1 MTRSRSVAWA
11 TMVAIAGTLSTPPS
25 VSAAPAAATA
35 ADACARQQG
44 FYLRRNKLDISIYN
58 ASIDASAAE
67 GAAISYTGDRENDT
81 DTAEVHAV
89 AAWVFA
95 RNPCSPVGEPPIGRP
110 YVSGYAFAAS
120 VLGDGTLT
128 ADRTDEKSALKPG
141 LDAQIEIANWP
152 LFPLQALTAT
162 PYYQTDFRG
171 EAQAYGFSASWQ
183 PYNLDWRLGGNYSR
197 FSRPFD
203 FFYQVKLEADGLR
216 VNNPGLTSL
225 AADTD
230 YVWLGGT
237 ATLRASLF
245 NGLLGWDRLTWITS
259 YTYFDDTNAGRNSS
273 NNASENIHLFTTNL
287 AYNFTETG
295 KTSISVEYQNGTNRD
310 TLEKLNQYLV
320 TLNVKY

>member
-11 TMVAIAGTLSTPPS
+11 TMIAIAGTLSTPFS
-25 VSAAPAAATA
+25 VSAAPVAATA

-95 RNPCSPVGEPPIGRP
+95 RNPCSPIGEPPIGRP

-141 LDAQIEIANWP
+141 LDAQIEIAN
-152 LFPLQALTAT
+152 
-162 PYYQTDFRG
+162 
-171 EAQAYGFSASWQ
+171 
-183 PYNLDWRLGGNYSR
+183 
-197 FSRPFD
+197 
-203 FFYQVKLEADGLR
+203 
-216 VNNPGLTSL
+216 
-225 AADTD
+225 
-230 YVWLGGT
+230 
-237 ATLRASLF
+237 
-245 NGLLGWDRLTWITS
+245 
-259 YTYFDDTNAGRNSS
+259 
-273 NNASENIHLFTTNL
+273 
-287 AYNFTETG
+287 
-295 KTSISVEYQNGTNRD
+295 
-310 TLEKLNQYLV
+310 
-320 TLNVKY
+320 

>member
-1 MTRSRSVAWA
+1 MLAYWR
-11 TMVAIAGTLSTPPS
+11 
-25 VSAAPAAATA
+25 A
-35 ADACARQQG
+35 AD
-44 FYLRRNKLDISIYN
+44 
-58 ASIDASAAE
+58 
-67 GAAISYTGDRENDT
+67 
-81 DTAEVHAV
+81 
-89 AAWVFA
+89 
-95 RNPCSPVGEPPIGRP
+95 RP

-183 PYNLDWRLGGNYSR
+183 PYNLDWRLGGNYFR

-225 AADTD
+225 TADTD
-230 YVWLGGT
+230 YLWIGGT

-245 NGLLGWDRLTWITS
+245 NGLLGWDRLTWVTS
-259 YTYFDDTNAGRNSS
+259 YTHFDDTNSSRNSS
-273 NNASENIHLFTTNL
+273 KDSSQNIHLFTTNL

-295 KTSISVEYQNGTNRD
+295 KTSISLEYQNGTNRD

>member
-11 TMVAIAGTLSTPPS
+11 TMIAIAGTLSTPFS
-25 VSAAPAAATA
+25 VSAAPVAATA

-95 RNPCSPVGEPPIGRP
+95 RNPCSPIGEPPIGRP

-141 LDAQIEIANWP
+141 LDAKSKSPTGRSSLCKLSPQRPITRPTFAARP
-152 LFPLQALTAT
+152 RPTA
-162 PYYQTDFRG
+162 FRPRG
-171 EAQAYGFSASWQ
+171 NRTTSI
-183 PYNLDWRLGGNYSR
+183 GG
-197 FSRPFD
+197 
-203 FFYQVKLEADGLR
+203 
-216 VNNPGLTSL
+216 L
-225 AADTD
+225 AA
-230 YVWLGGT
+230 
-237 ATLRASLF
+237 
-245 NGLLGWDRLTWITS
+245 IT
-259 YTYFDDTNAGRNSS
+259 FDSRGRSTSS
-273 NNASENIHLFTTNL
+273 T
-287 AYNFTETG
+287 
-295 KTSISVEYQNGTNRD
+295 R
-310 TLEKLNQYLV
+310 
-320 TLNVKY
+320 

>member
-1 MTRSRSVAWA
+1 MPSQHGFSPGTR
-11 TMVAIAGTLSTPPS
+11 
-25 VSAAPAAATA
+25 
-35 ADACARQQG
+35 AR
-44 FYLRRNKLDISIYN
+44 LL
-58 ASIDASAAE
+58 ASL
-67 GAAISYTGDRENDT
+67 
-81 DTAEVHAV
+81 
-89 AAWVFA
+89 
-95 RNPCSPVGEPPIGRP
+95 PIGRP
-110 YVSGYAFAAS
+110 YASGYAFAAS

-183 PYNLDWRLGGNYSR
+183 LGGNYFR

-225 AADTD
+225 TADTD
-230 YVWLGGT
+230 YLWIGGT

-245 NGLLGWDRLTWITS
+245 NGLLI
-259 YTYFDDTNAGRNSS
+259 DDTNSSRNSS
-273 NNASENIHLFTTNL
+273 KNS
-287 AYNFTETG
+287 
-295 KTSISVEYQNGTNRD
+295 S
-310 TLEKLNQYLV
+310 
-320 TLNVKY
+320 

>member
-11 TMVAIAGTLSTPPS
+11 TMIAIAGTLSAPFS
-25 VSAAPAAATA
+25 VSAAPVAATA

-81 DTAEVHAV
+81 DTAEVHAI

-95 RNPCSPVGEPPIGRP
+95 RNPCSPIGEPPIGRP

-162 PYYQTDFRG
+162 PHYQTDFRG

-183 PYNLDWRLGGNYSR
+183 PYNLDWRLGGNYFR

-225 AADTD
+225 SATICGSEARRRSAH
-230 YVWLGGT
+230 LCST
-237 ATLRASLF
+237 AF
-245 NGLLGWDRLTWITS
+245 W
-259 YTYFDDTNAGRNSS
+259 AG
-273 NNASENIHLFTTNL
+273 I
-287 AYNFTETG
+287 
-295 KTSISVEYQNGTNRD
+295 V
-310 TLEKLNQYLV
+310 
-320 TLNVKY
+320 

>member
-1 MTRSRSVAWA
+1 MSRSQRVASA
-11 TMVAIAGTLSTPPS
+11 TMIGVALVLGTLAETA
-25 VSAAPAAATA
+25 AAPAS
-35 ADACARQQG
+35 DACAKQQG
-44 FYLRRNKLDISIYN
+44 FYLRRDKLDISVYN
-58 ASIDASAAE
+58 DSLDSSKAE
-67 GAAISYTGDRENDT
+67 GAAISFTGDRENDT
-81 DTAEVHAV
+81 DTAEIHAL

-95 RNPCSPVGEPPIGRP
+95 RNPCSPYGDPPIGRP
-110 YVSGYAFAAS
+110 YVSGYAFAFS

-141 LDAQIEIANWP
+141 LDAQIEIANGP
-152 LFPLQALTAT
+152 IFDLQYLTAT

-183 PYNLDWRLGGNYSR
+183 PYQLTWRLGGRYAP

-216 VNNPGLTSL
+216 VNTPGLTDL
-225 AADTD
+225 TADTD
-230 YVWLGGT
+230 YLWLGGT

-245 NGLLGWDRLTWITS
+245 NGLFGWDRLVWVTS
-259 YTYFDDTNAGRNSS
+259 CTYFDDANSS
-273 NNASENIHLFTTNL
+273 QTSNQNSNATVHLFTTNL
-287 AYNFTETG
+287 SYNLTEDG
-295 KTSISVEYQNGTNRD
+295 LTSISVEYQNGTDRD

>member
-11 TMVAIAGTLSTPPS
+11 TMIAIAGTLSTPFS
-25 VSAAPAAATA
+25 VSAAPVAATA

-89 AAWVFA
+89 
-95 RNPCSPVGEPPIGRP
+95 
-110 YVSGYAFAAS
+110 
-120 VLGDGTLT
+120 
-128 ADRTDEKSALKPG
+128 
-141 LDAQIEIANWP
+141 
-152 LFPLQALTAT
+152 
-162 PYYQTDFRG
+162 
-171 EAQAYGFSASWQ
+171 SWQ
-183 PYNLDWRLGGNYSR
+183 PYNLDWRLGGNYFR

-203 FFYQVKLEADGLR
+203 FFFQVKLEADGLR

-225 AADTD
+225 TADTD
-230 YVWLGGT
+230 YLWIGGT

-245 NGLLGWDRLTWITS
+245 NGLLGWDRLTWVTS
-259 YTYFDDTNAGRNSS
+259 YTYFDDTNSSRDSSKNSS
-273 NNASENIHLFTTNL
+273 QNIHLFTTNL
-287 AYNFTETG
+287 AYNFTESG

>member
-1 MTRSRSVAWA
+1 MI
-11 TMVAIAGTLSTPPS
+11 AIAGTLSTPLS
-25 VSAAPAAATA
+25 VSAAPVAATA

-67 GAAISYTGDRENDT
+67 GAAISYTGDRESDT

-95 RNPCSPVGEPPIGRP
+95 RNPCSPYGDPPIGRP

-183 PYNLDWRLGGNYSR
+183 PYNLDWRLGGNYFR

-230 YVWLGGT
+230 YFWIGGT

-245 NGLLGWDRLTWITS
+245 NGLLGWDRLTWVTS
-259 YTYFDDTNAGRNSS
+259 YTYFDDTNSSRNSS
-273 NNASENIHLFTTNL
+273 KNSSQNIHLFTTNL

>member
-1 MTRSRSVAWA
+1 MI
-11 TMVAIAGTLSTPPS
+11 AIAGTLSTPFS
-25 VSAAPAAATA
+25 VSAAPVAATA

-95 RNPCSPVGEPPIGRP
+95 RNPCSPIGEPPIGRP
-110 YVSGYAFAAS
+110 YISGYAFAAS

-171 EAQAYGFSASWQ
+171 EAQAYRLFGLVAAVQ
-183 PYNLDWRLGGNYSR
+183 PR
-197 FSRPFD
+197 
-203 FFYQVKLEADGLR
+203 
-216 VNNPGLTSL
+216 L
-225 AADTD
+225 AAWRQLLSILAA
-230 YVWLGGT
+230 VRLLLSGEVGGRWL
-237 ATLRASLF
+237 
-245 NGLLGWDRLTWITS
+245 
-259 YTYFDDTNAGRNSS
+259 
-273 NNASENIHLFTTNL
+273 
-287 AYNFTETG
+287 TG
-295 KTSISVEYQNGTNRD
+295 E
-310 TLEKLNQYLV
+310 
-320 TLNVKY
+320 

>member
-1 MTRSRSVAWA
+1 MAWA
-11 TMVAIAGTLSTPPS
+11 TMIAIAGTLSASFS
-25 VSAAPAAATA
+25 VSAAPVAATA

-44 FYLRRNKLDISIYN
+44 FYLRRDKLDISIYN

-95 RNPCSPVGEPPIGRP
+95 RNPCSPIGEPPIGRP

-183 PYNLDWRLGGNYSR
+183 LGGNYFR

-216 VNNPGLTSL
+216 VNNPGLTSFT
-225 AADTD
+225 ADTD
-230 YVWLGGT
+230 YLWIGGT

-245 NGLLGWDRLTWITS
+245 NGLLGWDRLTWVTS
-259 YTYFDDTNAGRNSS
+259 YIFRR
-273 NNASENIHLFTTNL
+273 H
-287 AYNFTETG
+287 
-295 KTSISVEYQNGTNRD
+295 
-310 TLEKLNQYLV
+310 
-320 TLNVKY
+320 

>member
-11 TMVAIAGTLSTPPS
+11 TMIAIAGTLSASFST
-25 VSAAPAAATA
+25 SAAPAVV
-35 ADACARQQG
+35 DACARQQG
-44 FYLRRNKLDISIYN
+44 FYLRRDKLDISIYN

-110 YVSGYAFAAS
+110 YISGYAFAAS

-183 PYNLDWRLGGNYSR
+183 PYNLDWRLGGNYFR
-197 FSRPFD
+197 FSRPID
-203 FFYQVKLEADGLR
+203 FFYQIKLEADGLR
-216 VNNPGLTSL
+216 VNNPGLTDL

-230 YVWLGGT
+230 YLWIGGT
-237 ATLRASLF
+237 ATFRASLF
-245 NGLLGWDRLTWITS
+245 NGLLGWDRLTWVTS
-259 YTYFDDTNAGRNSS
+259 YTYFDDTNSSRSSSQNS
-273 NNASENIHLFTTNL
+273 NRTIHLFTTNL
-287 AYNFTETG
+287 AYNFTESG

>member
-1 MTRSRSVAWA
+1 MIGFALLL
-11 TMVAIAGTLSTPPS
+11 GTSLSET
-25 VSAAPAAATA
+25 AAALTT
-35 ADACARQQG
+35 DACARQQG
-44 FYLRRNKLDISIYN
+44 FYLRRDKLDISIYN
-58 ASIDASAAE
+58 ASIEESAAE
-67 GAAISYTGDRENDT
+67 GAAISYTGDRESDT

-95 RNPCSPVGEPPIGRP
+95 RDPCSPYGDPPIGRS
-110 YVSGYAFAAS
+110 YISGYAFALS

-203 FFYQVKLEADGLR
+203 FFYQLKLEADGLR
-216 VNNPGLTSL
+216 VNNPGLTAF

-259 YTYFDDTNAGRNSS
+259 YTYFDNTNSNSSRDTNQTVN
-273 NNASENIHLFTTNL
+273 LFTTNL

-295 KTSISVEYQNGTNRD
+295 KTSISVEYQNGTDRD

>member
-11 TMVAIAGTLSTPPS
+11 TMIAIAGTLSTPFS
-25 VSAAPAAATA
+25 VSAAPVAATA

-95 RNPCSPVGEPPIGRP
+95 RNPCSPIGEPPIGRP

-171 EAQAYGFSASWQ
+171 EAQAYGFSAS
-183 PYNLDWRLGGNYSR
+183 
-197 FSRPFD
+197 FD

-225 AADTD
+225 TADTD
-230 YVWLGGT
+230 YLWIGGT

-245 NGLLGWDRLTWITS
+245 NGLLGWDRFTWVTS
-259 YTYFDDTNAGRNSS
+259 YTYFDDTNSSRNSS
-273 NNASENIHLFTTNL
+273 KDSSQNIQLFTTIL
-287 AYNFTETG
+287 AYDFTETRWR
-295 KTSISVEYQNGTNRD
+295 N
-310 TLEKLNQYLV
+310 
-320 TLNVKY
+320 